1 MASYAEIFK
10 QQKNGVFKV
19 KEIDVSEELPE
30 IGKMYV
36 KELNGFTKLSII
48 QSRQTDTEKM
58 CLLICMS
65 LCDKDGNST
74 ESPDTFG
81 DVIKKLVK
89 SDNFIR
95 LCARIAREIGKSIG
109 EVMQLPQSEILIWQE
124 IFFEEW
130 EQQNPEKAKDMEC
143 ERRRNEGV
151 TESEALSDIAKFKAL
166 MNYRLKSRIY
176 KNLLTVLKRWA
187 RRFRL
192 LQPKFR
198 KV

>member
-81 DVIKKLVK
+81 DVISMMPDRVFNKVLQAT
-89 SDNFIR
+89 
-95 LCARIAREIGKSIG
+95 L
-109 EVMQLPQSEILIWQE
+109 EVNNAQCQQEHGSPPRPQQE
-124 IFFEEW
+124 WVPCQVFW
-130 EQQNPEKAKDMEC
+130 
-143 ERRRNEGV
+143 
-151 TESEALSDIAKFKAL
+151 
-166 MNYRLKSRIY
+166 SRIP
-176 KNLLTVLKRWA
+176 REA
-187 RRFRL
+187 PRRGTQATRALRL
-192 LQPKFR
+192 LHVLQEDAQRPLL
-198 KV
+198 

>member
-1 MASYAEIFK
+1 MILNHLGSFFEKTNTRKLFMASYAEIFK

-81 DVIKKLVK
+81 DVISMMPDRVFNKVLQAT
-89 SDNFIR
+89 
-95 LCARIAREIGKSIG
+95 L
-109 EVMQLPQSEILIWQE
+109 EV
-124 IFFEEW
+124 
-130 EQQNPEKAKDMEC
+130 NNATK
-143 ERRRNEGV
+143 EGV
-151 TESEALSDIAKFKAL
+151 TEI
-166 MNYRLKSRIY
+166 
-176 KNLLTVLKRWA
+176 KNS
-187 RRFRL
+187 
-192 LQPKFR
+192 
-198 KV
+198 